1 MHIQE
6 INIKSQFCNY
16 YFDNLVKVKKLQ
28 TKSILIDIL
37 KNY

>member
-6 INIKSQFCNY
+6 ITIKSQFCNY
-16 YFDNLVKVKKLQ
+16 YFDNLVKVKKLE
-28 TKSILIDIL
+28 TKIILIDK

>member
-6 INIKSQFCNY
+6 ITIKSQFCNY
-16 YFDNLVKVKKLQ
+16 YFDNLVKVKKLE
-28 TKSILIDIL
+28 TEAILIDK

>member
-6 INIKSQFCNY
+6 ITIKSQFCNY
-16 YFDNLVKVKKLQ
+16 YFDNLVKVKKLE
-28 TKSILIDIL
+28 TKSILTDK